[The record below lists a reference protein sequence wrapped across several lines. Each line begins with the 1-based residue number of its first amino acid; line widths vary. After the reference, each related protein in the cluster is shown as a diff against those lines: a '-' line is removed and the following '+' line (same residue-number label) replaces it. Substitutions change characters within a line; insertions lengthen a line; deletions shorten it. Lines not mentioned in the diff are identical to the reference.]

1 MQFESVF
8 GISVLC
14 LFVSSKSSFSL
25 PYSALKDKTVA
36 LYLVKRDYNY
46 NVLLQFKWVFMVTRV
61 EMR

>member
-36 LYLVKRDYNY
+36 LLWGYNY

>member
-8 GISVLC
+8 GIPVLC

-36 LYLVKRDYNY
+36 LYLVKRGYNY
-46 NVLLQFKWVFMVTRV
+46 NELLQFKWVFMVTRV